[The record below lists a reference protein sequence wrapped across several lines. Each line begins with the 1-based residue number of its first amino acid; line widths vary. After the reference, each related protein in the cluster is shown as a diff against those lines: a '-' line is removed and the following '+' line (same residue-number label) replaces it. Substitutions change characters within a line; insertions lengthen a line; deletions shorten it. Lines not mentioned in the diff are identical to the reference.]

1 MAFVEW
7 RSDVNAC
14 PYTESVRRAEGW
26 HKVDAA
32 AILPFL
38 AWPGLRHRLL
48 ATNFLPHLY
57 CYLSNPILVWTHVIA
72 DGLIASSYLAISFTL
87 TYVVFKAWRD
97 LPFHWILL
105 AFGLF
110 IIACGGT
117 HVMEVLTI

>member
-1 MAFVEW
+1 MSTPAPTPS
-7 RSDVNAC
+7 RLDGMHSARHQL
-14 PYTESVRRAEGW
+14 YAILLLSTL
-26 HKVDAA
+26 